1 MDTSRVGFKSPVISD
16 LPTTDKR
23 LSRRV
28 RIAGLTMVHRHL
40 PVPAHFPGRFS
51 RSRLFSLQMY
61 SISSVSG
68 RRCVGKVTV
77 HGLVYAL
84 GSSNVVFKIR
94 IHTMV
99 LVRNPSSKDSK
110 DAVRRDIHVGR

>member
-1 MDTSRVGFKSPVISD
+1 
-16 LPTTDKR
+16 
-23 LSRRV
+23 
-28 RIAGLTMVHRHL
+28 MVHRHL

-51 RSRLFSLQMY
+51 RSRLFSDVLHKLR
-61 SISSVSG
+61 IWEEV
-68 RRCVGKVTV
+68 RRQG
-77 HGLVYAL
+77 HSPRL
-84 GSSNVVFKIR
+84 GVRLGIINGVVFKIR